1 MIVLKR
7 HGGIAA
13 RRVTTQQQHA
23 SDAGASAN
31 FACRAVLKEGFAAYL
46 HIARGQSG
54 AGDDER
60 RIRAR
65 RPRHGPGRARS
76 HQRSEPTGW
85 PLEVYYGVSRSGCGP
100 LMARQRLDRGAFLHL
115 RFSDRHVW
123 PSVRLVLDEAGAV
136 SEIIAEI

>member
-54 AGDDER
+54 AGDASVPDGR
-60 RIRAR
+60 VTVPVARVRI
-65 RPRHGPGRARS
+65 
-76 HQRSEPTGW
+76 
-85 PLEVYYGVSRSGCGP
+85 
-100 LMARQRLDRGAFLHL
+100 
-115 RFSDRHVW
+115 SDRSRRAGRLRSTMEC
-123 PSVRLVLDEAGAV
+123 PVRVVGLSWLVSAWTEAPFCTFG
-136 SEIIAEI
+136 SLIAMCGQASDLSSMKRAQ